1 MSVYVDYRQTH
12 LSSVKINLMEA
23 GKKKTDPRARI
34 MDVASQLFYTEGL
47 RATGTEKIM
56 SSADVAKATFYR
68 HFESKDALVLAY
80 LDNWDRLIWD
90 YLSTPPAPKDVHEAL
105 IKIDRLV
112 NRPEVSGCPF
122 LLVASEY
129 PDTAHPFHRRAIDH
143 KDKLLTYLADL
154 LRPFEID
161 RRETAAKLLTVI
173 DGALSARR
181 VFGTARQ
188 VPLLSSAEAILRT
201 LPKSNVQRRKP
212 G

>member
-1 MSVYVDYRQTH
+1 
-12 LSSVKINLMEA
+12 MEA
-23 GKKKTDPRARI
+23 GKKTDPRARI
-34 MDVASQLFYTEGL
+34 MDVASHLFYTEGL

-129 PDTAHPFHRRAIDH
+129 PDTAHPFHRRAIEH

-161 RRETAAKLLTVI
+161 RKEMAAKLLTVI

-201 LPKSNVQRRKP
+201 LPKSNAQHRRP